1 MIDSQILSEDRR
13 ENNKQ
18 TKQICPLI
26 HMLKTAGWNVN
37 PLTIITIRVQGDVH
51 KQSPKALEQLK
62 LPPQ

>member
-1 MIDSQILSEDRR
+1 
-13 ENNKQ
+13 
-18 TKQICPLI
+18 
-26 HMLKTAGWNVN
+26 MLKTAGWNVN